1 MARLL
6 SRQLHGAADYA
17 YAAAV
22 FAAPR
27 LFGFQN
33 DPAAARVCQV
43 MGAGVLLGSLATR
56 AEWGVVRIIPFRT
69 HLAAD
74 FGAGLLAMGAPWLFG
89 FAGDTRART
98 ALLAFGATSVLA
110 SRLTRPEEM
119 P

>member
-6 SRQLHGAADYA
+6 SRRLHGAADYA
-17 YAAAV
+17 YAAAII
-22 FAAPR
+22 AAPR

-33 DPAAARVCQV
+33 DPAAVRVCQV
-43 MGAGVLLGSLATR
+43 MGAGVLTATLLTR
-56 AEWGVVRIIPFRT
+56 AEWGAVKVIPFRT

-98 ALLAFGATSVLA
+98 SLLAFGATSVLA
-110 SRLTRPEEM
+110 SRLTQPEEM